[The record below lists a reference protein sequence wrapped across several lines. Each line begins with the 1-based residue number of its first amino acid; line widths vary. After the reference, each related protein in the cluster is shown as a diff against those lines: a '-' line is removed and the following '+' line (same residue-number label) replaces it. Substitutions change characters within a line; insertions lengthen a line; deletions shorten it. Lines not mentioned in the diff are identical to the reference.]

1 MYDQTFIYKGRD
13 VIDLAESEKDDQFE
27 AATSRSQLEKADDRQ
42 IQDILKTEAR
52 YEGAISKPRDQES
65 EIQIVDRMTDE
76 IQSNSFASTVSK
88 PIRSSFIDKVKG
100 EIYQVRNSYN
110 QDASMNPHTEEYK
123 FTVEVASYVKNGE
136 KYKKASLFDT
146 VAY

>member
-76 IQSNSFASTVSK
+76 IQSNSYASTVSK

-110 QDASMNPHTEEYK
+110 QDASMNPHAE
-123 FTVEVASYVKNGE
+123 
-136 KYKKASLFDT
+136 
-146 VAY
+146 